1 MPVYI
6 YNNGGDSGGASGDQY
21 TATLIVAAYNTLD
34 PNAAHYQ
41 CDGVAD
47 DVEINAALN
56 ALPASNGRVILLEG
70 DYTLANSITI
80 PDNDITLQGQGEST
94 FIDGNNL
101 DNLINA
107 IVVTGRTNI
116 HLLDFSIRTASGGR
130 NLCDCIYVSDGS
142 NDLVIERV
150 HILSSSDNG
159 ILFTG
164 TSITGARVIDCN
176 IEATDNWGILV
187 DMNTPAALARL
198 HVEGCIFDDIA
209 ESAIQCNASGN
220 CAGWHILGNL
230 VDVTGGDG
238 MDLDAVIDSVIEG
251 NRIIN
256 ADGSALYL
264 DEGTV
269 DCIVA
274 DNILRASV
282 YDGISVLGPRNIIR
296 GNQCERNGRHGIFVA
311 AIETTVDGNRCY
323 NNSQTQ
329 ASSSD
334 GIHVYTGED
343 NCIISNNY
351 CATQSGEDQSQRSGI
366 YLESGVDDCIISD
379 NYCYQH
385 AASGITLVDSCDR
398 NLITGNYCHTNTAY
412 GIDIASANAEANV
425 VKDNRLW
432 LNVGAQ
438 IRDNGTHTRT
448 EEVWCPVVYGE
459 QPTDADVVQIY
470 GIRPVTVLTQS
481 EDESAY
487 ATLQVP
493 REFQQMLTA
502 HWVIIPGA
510 TGNMAWTAATNYG
523 RICANESYVQHSGSI
538 DSTISGVIENTLTC
552 FDIAAAL
559 AALGP
564 EDNVGLQIT
573 RTGTNEEDTV
583 AANCYAVGL
592 RFRYV

>member
-1 MPVYI
+1 MPVYMF
-6 YNNGGDSGGASGDQY
+6 NQGSDGGASGDQY
-21 TATLIVAAYNTLD
+21 TATLIVAAYNTLN

-56 ALPASNGRVILLEG
+56 ALPVGGGRVILLEG

-80 PDNDITLQGQGEST
+80 PDDDITLEGQGEST

-101 DNLINA
+101 DNLVNA

-116 HLLDFSIRTASGGR
+116 HLLDFSIRTESGSR
-130 NLCDCIYVSDGS
+130 DLCDCIYVSNGS

-159 ILFTG
+159 IYFTG
-164 TSITGARVIDCN
+164 TSISGVRIIDCD
-176 IEATDNWGILV
+176 IEAADNWGILV
-187 DMNTPAALARL
+187 DMSTAEALVRL
-198 HVEGCIFDDIA
+198 HVEGCVFSDIA
-209 ESAIQCNASGN
+209 ESAIQANASAN
-220 CAGWHILGNL
+220 NAAWHIIGNL
-230 VDVTGGDG
+230 VDITGGDG
-238 MDLDAVIDSVIEG
+238 MDLDTVTDSVIEG

-264 DEGTV
+264 GEGV
-269 DCIVA
+269 ENCIIA

-282 YDGISVLGPRNIIR
+282 YDGVTVLGPDNLIKD
-296 GNQCERNGRHGIFVA
+296 NQCILNGRHGILVA
-311 AIETTVDGNRCY
+311 AVGTVVDGNRCY
-323 NNSQTQ
+323 DNSQTQ
-329 ASSSD
+329 AGASD
-334 GIHVYTGED
+334 GIHIYTGED
-343 NCIISNNY
+343 RCVISNNY
-351 CATQSGEDQSQRSGI
+351 CASQSGEDQTQANGI
-366 YLESGVDDCIISD
+366 YLESGVDEAIISD

-385 AASGITLVDSCDR
+385 AASGIVLVDSCDR
-398 NLITGNYCHTNTAY
+398 NIITGNYCHTNTAY
-412 GIDIASANAEANV
+412 GIDIASANAEDNV

-459 QPTDADVVQIY
+459 QATDADVVQIY
-470 GIRPVTVLTQS
+470 GTRPVTVLTLS

-502 HWVIIPGA
+502 HWIIIPGA
-510 TGNMAWTAATNYG
+510 TGNMVWTATTAYG
-523 RICANESYVQHSGSI
+523 RICANESYTQHDGSI
-538 DSTISGVIENTLTC
+538 NSTTSAVIENTLEC

-559 AALGP
+559 AAIGP
-564 EDNVGLQIT
+564 EDNAGLQFT
-573 RTGTNEEDTV
+573 RTGSDESDTV
-583 AANCYAVGL
+583 DADCYAVGL